1 MTNICTKVT
10 VRTKPIKNNRRTVY
24 LDFYPAIRNPRTGG
38 KTRREFLGIYIYD
51 KPVEKFEKEYNK
63 TMLQNAEL
71 IRCRRTEALIAED
84 FGFLDRSKGN
94 ESFLEY
100 FNEKM
105 QESSNAKNWLT
116 AYRHFEAYCKGRCTF
131 NDLSVSYCQGFLTY
145 MLGLYTQNK
154 SLMMASTANNNL
166 DKLKCVLR
174 KAHEDGLIKEDI
186 AARLQHAKETSKR
199 REFLTIDEVKR
210 LRDTPCGSD
219 VVKAASLFSCMT
231 GLRISDCIRL
241 RWSDIQIASDGGWC
255 MHIITKKTQTEAFLP
270 ISDEVI
276 EICGQRGDGA
286 VFVGLNENLVRKHLP
301 KWLEDAQIT
310 NKHITF
316 HCFRHTYATLQLA
329 AGTDL
334 YTISKMLTH
343 SNINTTQVY
352 ADVVSDL
359 KRDASGAISLK
370 D

>member
-1 MTNICTKVT
+1 
-10 VRTKPIKNNRRTVY
+10 
-24 LDFYPAIRNPRTGG
+24 
-38 KTRREFLGIYIYD
+38 
-51 KPVEKFEKEYNK
+51 
-63 TMLQNAEL
+63 
-71 IRCRRTEALIAED
+71 
-84 FGFLDRSKGN
+84 
-94 ESFLEY
+94 
-100 FNEKM
+100 
-105 QESSNAKNWLT
+105 
-116 AYRHFEAYCKGRCTF
+116 
-131 NDLSVSYCQGFLTY
+131 
-145 MLGLYTQNK
+145 
-154 SLMMASTANNNL
+154 
-166 DKLKCVLR
+166 
-174 KAHEDGLIKEDI
+174 
-186 AARLQHAKETSKR
+186 
-199 REFLTIDEVKR
+199 
-210 LRDTPCGSD
+210 
-219 VVKAASLFSCMT
+219 
-231 GLRISDCIRL
+231 
-241 RWSDIQIASDGGWC
+241 

-276 EICGQRGDGA
+276 EICGQRGDGS

>member
-10 VRTKPIKNNRRTVY
+10 VRTKPIKNDMRSVY
-24 LDFYPAIRNPRTGG
+24 LDFYPAIRNPKNGS

-51 KPVEKFEKEYNK
+51 RPVEKFKKEYNK
-63 TMLQNAEL
+63 TMLQDAEL
-71 IRCRRTEALIAED
+71 IRCRRTEAIIAED

-100 FNEKM
+100 FQTKM
-105 QESSNAKNWLT
+105 QESSNAKNWNP
-116 AYRHFEAYCKGRCTF
+116 AYKHFEAYCKGRCTF

-145 MLGLYTQNK
+145 MLGIVTQNK
-154 SLMMASTANNNL
+154 TLMMASTANNNL

-174 KAHEDGLIKEDI
+174 QAHEEGLIKDNI
-186 AARLQHAKETSKR
+186 ASKLQHAKENNKR
-199 REFLTIDEVKR
+199 RESLTIEEVKR

-219 VVKAASLFSCMT
+219 IVKAAGLYSCLT

-241 RWSDIQIASDGGWC
+241 QWSDIQKASDGGWC
-255 MHIITKKTQTEAFLP
+255 MHIITKKTGTEAFLP
-270 ISDEVI
+270 VSEETIG
-276 EICGQRGDGA
+276 ICGERSDGA
-286 VFVGLNENLVRKHLP
+286 VFKGLNANLVRQHLP
-301 KWLEDAQIT
+301 KWLEDAGIT
-310 NKHITF
+310 HKHITF

-352 ADVVSDL
+352 ADVVSGL
-359 KRDASGAISLK
+359 KRDASDAISLN

>member
-10 VRTKPIKNNRRTVY
+10 VRTKPIKNNRRSVY
-24 LDFYPAIRNPRTGG
+24 LDFYPAIRNPKNGG

-51 KPVEKFEKEYNK
+51 RPVEKFEKEYNK

-71 IRCRRTEALIAED
+71 IRCRRTEAIIAED

-100 FNEKM
+100 FKEKM
-105 QESSNAKNWLT
+105 QESTNGKNWST
-116 AYRHFEAYCKGRCTF
+116 AYKHFEAYTKGKCSF
-131 NDLSVSYCQGFLTY
+131 NDLSVNFCQGFLTY

-166 DKLKCVLR
+166 VKLKCVLR
-174 KAHEDGLIKEDI
+174 KAHEDGLIKENI
-186 AARLQHAKETSKR
+186 AAKLQHAKENSKR
-199 REFLTIDEVKR
+199 REFLTIEEVKK

-219 VVKAASLFSCMT
+219 VVKKAALFSCLT

-241 RWSDIQIASDGGWC
+241 QWGDIQRASDGGWC
-255 MHIITKKTQTEAFLP
+255 MHIITKKTCTEAFLP
-270 ISDEVI
+270 ISEEVV
-276 EICGQRGDGA
+276 ELCGQRGEGA
-286 VFVGLNENLVRKHLP
+286 VFDGLSENLVRKHLP
-301 KWLEDAQIT
+301 QWLKDAGIT

-329 AGTDL
+329 AGTQL
-334 YTISKMLTH
+334 YIISKMLTH
-343 SNINTTQVY
+343 SNLSTTQTY

-359 KRDASGAISLK
+359 KREAADAISLK